1 MSGYVLTVAD
11 IKAQMRER
19 MRELRRRLKEAI
31 CKNRFDEA
39 VNYRARLREVERLYE
54 TIQILERCQG

>member
-19 MRELRRRLKEAI
+19 MRELRRRLKEGAG
-31 CKNRFDEA
+31 KHRFDEDA
-39 VNYRARLREVERLYE
+39 ANRERLRENERLYS
-54 TIQILERCQG
+54 TIQALERSQG